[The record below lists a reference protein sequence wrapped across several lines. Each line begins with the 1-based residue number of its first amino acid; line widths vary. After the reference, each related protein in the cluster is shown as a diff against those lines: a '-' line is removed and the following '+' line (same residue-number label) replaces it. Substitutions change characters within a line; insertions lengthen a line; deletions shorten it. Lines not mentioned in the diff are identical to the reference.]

1 MPAKPASQTNID
13 SNLWAEALRVYT
25 EDKGAE
31 DRARGNTKRHQIAFE
46 SQGISAKTIRARY
59 KEKNMT
65 SDELAALFVAEQ
77 ISRRALDL
85 WSPDESEEF
94 NRAMERATETQP
106 ADPEK
111 LGALAGAHAYN
122 DGFNGG
128 AHGGLISDDNKHVPG
143 TAEHQQWTR
152 GVRDGIDYKQTFGTP
167 AERQAPAMQEAD
179 EEAAPAEH
187 ETAPKKV
194 RGRPRKTAAAAEPDT
209 DLDQAIEDQLAAPR
223 PEAPADNLFSDMP
236 SPPGLP
242 N

>member
-1 MPAKPASQTNID
+1 MPAKTTPQTNID
-13 SNLWAEALRVYT
+13 SNLWAEALRVFT
-25 EDKGAE
+25 EDKGSE

-59 KEKNMT
+59 KESDMT
-65 SDELAALFVAEQ
+65 TDERTALYAEEQ

-85 WSPDESEEF
+85 WSSDSDEDF
-94 NRAMERATETQP
+94 DRLIERATETQP

-128 AHGGLISDDNKHVPG
+128 AHGGLTSDDNKHVPG
-143 TAEHQQWTR
+143 TAEHQQWAR
-152 GVRDGIDYKQTFGTP
+152 GVQDGIDYKQTFGTP

-179 EEAAPAEH
+179 EGDHPAAR
-187 ETAPKKV
+187 ETAPKKA
-194 RGRPRKTAAAAEPDT
+194 RGRPRKAAATAEPDA
-209 DLDQAIEDQLAAPR
+209 DLDQAIENQLAAPR
-223 PEAPADNLFSDMP
+223 PEAPADGLFSDMP